1 MSGQFTAHAKSILL
15 GEHSVVYGYDA
26 LCVPITS
33 LTLTC
38 RIEEDADGLTLDTA
52 GYRGLFADAP
62 RTYAGIEFLV
72 RSLVEDP
79 GRAEQ
84 IRLIYR
90 SDIPMTRGLGSSA
103 ASALATIRCLD
114 EYYSLGLTQD
124 EIVDWGNKAEDII
137 HGKASGLDLHTVMS
151 EWPIIYNKKT
161 GFRQVRSHLGAWLV
175 ISDTG
180 VAGSTAEAVARVRD
194 LVRSGDDRYRADLT
208 RLGDIAAHGQEAWAV
223 QDADALGTL
232 FDEAQAC
239 LTDFGLATPIITRQV
254 AAARRAGALGSKLS
268 GSGLGGVIISLAA
281 SQEDARR
288 IADALRPMSAGVW
301 MEEI

>member
-114 EYYSLGLTQD
+114 EHYGLGLSHE
-124 EIVDWGNKAEDII
+124 EIVDWGDKAEDII

-151 EWPIIYNKKT
+151 DWPIIYNKKT
-161 GFRQVRSHLGAWLV
+161 GFRQVHGHLGAWLV

-180 VAGSTAEAVARVRD
+180 AAGSTAEAVARVRD
-194 LVRSGDDRYRADLT
+194 LVRSGGRYGDNLS

-223 QDADALGTL
+223 QDAEALGTL
-232 FDEAQAC
+232 FDEAQDYLA
-239 LTDFGLATPIITRQV
+239 DFGLATPIITRQV

-268 GSGLGGVIISLAA
+268 GSGLGGVVISLAA

-288 IADALRPMSAGVW
+288 IAGALRPMSAGVW